1 MKALRKLDVGKL
13 VTCFRV
19 QEKAHGLTK
28 CFRIVGVHVAIKS
41 ENEGSIAHYAR
52 DS

>member
-1 MKALRKLDVGKL
+1 MEILRELDEGKL
-13 VTCFRV
+13 VTCLGV
-19 QEKAHGLTK
+19 HEKAHGLTK
-28 CFRIVGVHVAIKS
+28 RFRIVGVHVAIKS